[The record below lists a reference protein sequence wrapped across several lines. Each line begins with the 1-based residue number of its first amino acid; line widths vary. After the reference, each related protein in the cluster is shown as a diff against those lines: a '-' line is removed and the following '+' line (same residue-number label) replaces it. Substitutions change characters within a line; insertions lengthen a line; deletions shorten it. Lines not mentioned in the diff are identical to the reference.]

1 MTGADSARFARA
13 IACFDAANGEDP
25 NRESDGGGVR
35 PKELLYAER
44 MTAML
49 ARFAPQASEP
59 LRLAGALSSTS
70 GAGRYPRADYPMTRA
85 GYQQW
90 RVRLRDFHAE
100 LAGAILRDAG
110 YDDATIARVGSL
122 IRKEALKTD
131 AEAQALEDVVDLVFL
146 ESYLAD
152 FVAEHP
158 GYDEAKFVDILKK
171 TGRKMSARGRD
182 GGADADLAAAGV
194 AAGDPQGDGRG
205 RRGWRPC
212 ADVTCRAA
220 IAGVATSGCVSSAQH
235 PVAAAAGSGSNRGR
249 A

>member
-1 MTGADSARFARA
+1 MTGADSERFARA
-13 IACFDAANGEDP
+13 IARFDAANGEDP

-59 LRLAGALSSTS
+59 LRLAA
-70 GAGRYPRADYPMTRA
+70 RCQHIQRWKIPRADYPMTRA

-90 RVRLRDFHAE
+90 RLRLRDFHAE
-100 LAGAILRDAG
+100 LAGTILRDAG

-171 TGRKMSARGRD
+171 TGRKMSARGR
-182 GGADADLAAAGV
+182 GAALTLISPPPALLPVIRKAMDEAGV
-194 AAGDPQGDGRG
+194 AGNPAPR
-205 RRGWRPC
+205 
-212 ADVTCRAA
+212 
-220 IAGVATSGCVSSAQH
+220 
-235 PVAAAAGSGSNRGR
+235 
-249 A
+249 

>member
-1 MTGADSARFARA
+1 MTGADRARFARA
-13 IACFDAANGEDP
+13 IARFDAANGEDP

-49 ARFAPQASEP
+49 ARFAPQATEP
-59 LRLAGALSSTS
+59 LRLAA
-70 GAGRYPRADYPMTRA
+70 RCQHIQRWKIPRADYPMTRA

-90 RVRLRDFHAE
+90 RLRLRDFHAE
-100 LAGAILRDAG
+100 LAGTILRDAG

-146 ESYLAD
+146 ESYLED
-152 FVAEHP
+152 FVAKHA

-171 TGRKMSARGRD
+171 TGRKMSARGRE
-182 GGADADLAAAGV
+182 AALTLISPPPALLLVIRKAMDEAGV
-194 AAGDPQGDGRG
+194 AGN
-205 RRGWRPC
+205 
-212 ADVTCRAA
+212 
-220 IAGVATSGCVSSAQH
+220 
-235 PVAAAAGSGSNRGR
+235 PVPT
-249 A
+249 

>member
-59 LRLAGALSSTS
+59 LRLAA
-70 GAGRYPRADYPMTRA
+70 RCQHIRRWKIPRADYPMTRA

-171 TGRKMSARGRD
+171 TGRKMSARGRE
-182 GGADADLAAAGV
+182 AALTLISPPPALLPVIRKAMDEAGV
-194 AAGDPQGDGRG
+194 AGDPV
-205 RRGWRPC
+205 P
-212 ADVTCRAA
+212 T
-220 IAGVATSGCVSSAQH
+220 
-235 PVAAAAGSGSNRGR
+235 
-249 A
+249 